1 MGVSVYVELSD
12 GREGYILTEMRPDGS
27 IVVVPD
33 KTRTHMDADEV
44 GHDPSPPPTDQA
56 R

>member
-12 GREGYILTEMRPDGS
+12 GREGWYILTEMRPDGS

-33 KTRTHMDADEV
+33 TARPHADADEV
-44 GHDPSPPPTDQA
+44 GRDPNPPPEDAQ
-56 R
+56 